1 MIEYNKNEFWQR
13 LSTYAWDARSKAK
26 LVKPNSTKVG
36 ASIISDNG
44 DIFIGC
50 NAQHKFRSHDIHAEI
65 AAICNMF
72 SNSNSLISK
81 ILIVSERDFLTPCG
95 SCLDWIMRFSNEK
108 TRVGIQSNLKG
119 KIRVFNLDE
128 LIPYYP
134 K

>member
-1 MIEYNKNEFWQR
+1 MIEYNKSELWEQ

-26 LVKPNSTKVG
+26 LVKTKSTKVG
-36 ASIISDNG
+36 ASILSDNG

-65 AAICNMF
+65 AVICNMF
-72 SNSNSLISK
+72 SNSNSLINK

-108 TRVGIQSNLKG
+108 TKVGIQSNLKG
-119 KIRVFNLDE
+119 KIRIFNLDE